1 MTTFAVT
8 NEEPKKNKIIKFP
21 LEAQMR
27 KLGGEKGAFVLGIL
41 DCCREKLNEQNRAGM
56 IRTNFPEHDEDIYN
70 NCVISFGCP
79 PSCTVN
85 AESEIAVGFFERLRK
100 IADPI
105 DGSVLIPGDR
115 FYRWRP
121 NLTGETLAL
130 ANEDLVLVHANWDH

>member
-1 MTTFAVT
+1 M
-8 NEEPKKNKIIKFP
+8 N
-21 LEAQMR
+21 
-27 KLGGEKGAFVLGIL
+27 
-41 DCCREKLNEQNRAGM
+41 DQNRAG
-56 IRTNFPEHDEDIYN
+56 TANTDFPEHDEDIYN

-85 AESEIAVGFFERLRK
+85 AESQIAVDFFEKLRK

-105 DGSVLIPGDR
+105 DGTVLIPGDR

-130 ANEDLVLVHANWDH
+130 ANEDLVLVHTKQEEE